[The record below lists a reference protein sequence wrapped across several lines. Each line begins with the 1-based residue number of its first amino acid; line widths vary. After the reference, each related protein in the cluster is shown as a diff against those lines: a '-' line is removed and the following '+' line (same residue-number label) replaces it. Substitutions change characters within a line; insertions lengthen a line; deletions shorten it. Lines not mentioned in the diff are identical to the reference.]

1 MLPSQKLIHVVLALA
16 KAADLDLL
24 KSGKVLST
32 AKEQAA
38 AEELADMLRSYDYLS
53 SKQFEDISAVKSEAV
68 VEAMRRGLSTPEKQ
82 RQKLMELYD
91 AVRQLMDSDRICDLL
106 PRSSEAV
113 VTSSRIA
120 LSALDERRI

>member
-1 MLPSQKLIHVVLALA
+1 MLPSQKVIQVVLALA

-24 KSGKVLST
+24 KSGKFLST

-38 AEELADMLRSYDYLS
+38 AEVLADMLRGYDYLL
-53 SKQFEDISAVKSEAV
+53 SKQFEDISALKSEAV
-68 VEAMRRGLSTPEKQ
+68 VEAMRRSLSTPEKQ

-91 AVRQLMDSDRICDLL
+91 AARQLMDSDRICDLL

-120 LSALDERRI
+120 LGALDGRRI

>member
-1 MLPSQKLIHVVLALA
+1 MLH
-16 KAADLDLL
+16 
-24 KSGKVLST
+24 G
-32 AKEQAA
+32 
-38 AEELADMLRSYDYLS
+38 YDYLS

-91 AVRQLMDSDRICDLL
+91 AVRQLMDSDWIYDLL
-106 PRSSEAV
+106 PRSSQAV

-120 LSALDERRI
+120 LGTLDERRI

>member
-1 MLPSQKLIHVVLALA
+1 MLPSRKLIHMVLALA
-16 KAADLDLL
+16 KAADLELL

-38 AEELADMLRSYDYLS
+38 AEALADMLRGYDYLS

-68 VEAMRRGLSTPEKQ
+68 IEAMRRDLSTPEKQ

-91 AVRQLMDSDRICDLL
+91 AVRQLMDSDRIYDLL
-106 PRSSEAV
+106 PRSREAV
-113 VTSSRIA
+113 VTASRVA
-120 LSALDERRI
+120 LSALDERPI